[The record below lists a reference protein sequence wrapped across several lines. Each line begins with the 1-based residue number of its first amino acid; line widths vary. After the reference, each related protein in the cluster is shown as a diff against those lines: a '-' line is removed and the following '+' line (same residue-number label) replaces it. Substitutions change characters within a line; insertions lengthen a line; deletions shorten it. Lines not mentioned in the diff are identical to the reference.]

1 MLTKCGKK
9 RIKIKI
15 KILLVN
21 CFFRRSISLFFKT
34 KLIIQ
39 IKMENQ
45 LTVALKNNKLLNNCN
60 ISNLDFSD
68 IKGNFITLNEGQFLF
83 KEGDNSDYIYLVLS
97 GEVNLLKK
105 QKVGKTISYVFG
117 ENEFL
122 GEDEFLKQINR
133 NTTAV
138 AIADSYVIELTK
150 DEVTKLVD
158 QDQSVA
164 MNLSINTPNED
175 SDSIEDYVDEKL
187 VEEIFDNSLNNNLSE
202 EELIDN
208 EHISI
213 NDISEP
219 IQSEIISDGIENISD
234 ESTLEQNL
242 ADELTDKINHNKFDL
257 DEQVPDRFELTD
269 EDITEFSDVFDNNT
283 SALNLPQDE
292 NPQEEPL
299 SKDEKLFE
307 DNFDEKF
314 DLTNL
319 SNNED
324 ETGIKHVEK
333 LLNDLEDEEHQELT
347 DDLVTEEMGNTEEY
361 LDKNFDNSKG
371 DDGMLTEQL
380 EMIIKAAQLV
390 NSNIKL
396 DDVLKNIVDV
406 AVDLTNADRGTLY
419 LVDKNNR
426 SLWSKVLMG
435 DELKEIHLKFGEGV
449 AGWVAEKGEIVN
461 ISDVHSDKRFK
472 ESFDK
477 ESGYKTDT
485 MLCYPIRNKRE
496 EIIGVLQLLNST
508 KGGFSQNDEWFI
520 NALSVHAA
528 LALENASL
536 VEKLLETERTSSL
549 GKMGSFLIQDIK
561 KPILVSKRYAEHLS
575 QKNLPRDIKQV
586 VEMLL
591 EQLNQVSDLILTT
604 SNYTEGTLVL
614 RKENASLNDTLKE
627 YTNRLEAYLRT
638 NNCLIVTEFDKD
650 VNVNLDSK
658 EFYQCFNNIVKNAVE
673 ALPDGGNILL
683 TTKIDGGN
691 VRISFEDRGIGIP
704 ESQIDKVFEPLITFK
719 NNKGPGLGLS
729 ITKKIVEDHN
739 GTLSM
744 SSVVNEGTTVV
755 ITLPTV

>member
-1 MLTKCGKK
+1 M
-9 RIKIKI
+9 
-15 KILLVN
+15 
-21 CFFRRSISLFFKT
+21 
-34 KLIIQ
+34 Q

-45 LTVALKNNKLLNNCN
+45 LAVALRNNKLLNNCN
-60 ISNLDFSD
+60 VSNLDFAD
-68 IKGNFITLNEGQFLF
+68 IKGNFVTLNEGQFLF
-83 KEGDNSDYIYLVLS
+83 KEGDNADFIYLVLS
-97 GEVNLLKK
+97 GEINLLRK

-133 NTTAV
+133 TTTAV
-138 AIADSYVIELTK
+138 AIADSYIIELK
-150 DEVTKLVD
+150 KEEVTKLID
-158 QDQSVA
+158 QDHGVA
-164 MNLSINTPNED
+164 INLSINTPVED
-175 SDSIEDYVDEKL
+175 PDSIEDYVDEKL
-187 VEEIFDNSLNNNLSE
+187 VEEIFDESLDNNLPE
-202 EELIDN
+202 ENTFNNEQRSID
-208 EHISI
+208 
-213 NDISEP
+213 DISEP
-219 IQSEIISDGIENISD
+219 VQSEIIDDGIDNILD
-234 ESTLEQNL
+234 ESPLEQNL
-242 ADELTDKINHNKFDL
+242 AAEITDKINHNKFDL
-257 DEQVPDRFELTD
+257 DEQITNEPE
-269 EDITEFSDVFDNNT
+269 ITEDNIIEEADDSDTKIT
-283 SALNLPQDE
+283 SAVNLPEDE

-299 SKDEKLFE
+299 SKDEKPFE
-307 DNFDEKF
+307 DNFDGKF
-314 DLTNL
+314 DLSDL
-319 SNNED
+319 STNED
-324 ETGIKHVEK
+324 ETGIEHVEK

-347 DDLVTEEMGNTEEY
+347 DDLVTDETDDVIEY
-361 LDKNFDNSKG
+361 LDMNFDNSKG
-371 DDGMLTEQL
+371 EDDMLTEQL

-426 SLWSKVLMG
+426 NLWSKVLMG

-461 ISDVHSDKRFK
+461 ISDVRSDKRFK

-496 EIIGVLQLLNST
+496 EIIGVLQLLNSA

-549 GKMGSFLIQDIK
+549 GKMGNFLIQDIK
-561 KPILVSKRYAEHLS
+561 KPILVSKRYAEHLN
-575 QKNLPRDIKQV
+575 QKNLPREIKQV

-591 EQLNQVSDLILTT
+591 EQLNQVSDLVLTT
-604 SNYTEGTLVL
+604 SNFTEDTFVL
-614 RKENASLNDTLKE
+614 RKEDIRLNDTLNE
-627 YTNRLEAYLRT
+627 YSNKMEPYLRV

-650 VNVNLDSK
+650 VTVNLDSK
-658 EFYQCFNNIVKNAVE
+658 EFYQCFNNVVKNAVE
-673 ALPDGGNILL
+673 ALPEGGNILI
-683 TTKIDGGN
+683 TTKKDGGN
-691 VRISFEDRGIGIP
+691 VKISFEDRGIGIP
-704 ESQIDKVFEPLITFK
+704 ESQLDKVFEPLITFK
-719 NNKGPGLGLS
+719 DNKGPGLGLS

-739 GTLSM
+739 GTISI
-744 SSVVNEGTTVV
+744 SSKVNEGTTIV